1 MADYGLFKNSEGY
14 ADPTAYEAILGMAKP
29 GEIWTYRDK
38 EVLVIRNQGSY
49 SNVLQLGRYKDG
61 CIDIAGRYA
70 LPGMLSY
77 VFNTLL
83 IECVEK
89 LTEEELNEVL
99 RDVADAMGMQFDVE
113 PVAVNFDAEKVAL
126 AAKAD
131 TLRSMYSELVD
142 KIAARLVF
150 SE

>member
-1 MADYGLFKNSEGY
+1 MAEYGLFRNCEGY

-29 GEIWTYRDK
+29 GEIWQYKDK
-38 EVLVIRNQGSY
+38 EVLIVRNQGSY
-49 SNVLQLGRYKDG
+49 SNVLQLGRYKEG
-61 CIDIAGRYA
+61 SVEIAGRYA

-89 LTEEELNEVL
+89 LTEEETNEVL
-99 RDVADAMGMQFDVE
+99 KEVAAAMGMQFEVE
-113 PVAVNFDAEKVAL
+113 PVTVNFDAEKVAL

-142 KIAARLVF
+142 KIAAKLVF